1 MINYLVDEFKKDQ
14 GIDLRNDP
22 LAMQR
27 LKEAAEK
34 AKIELSSAQ
43 QTDVNLPYI
52 TADASGPKHMNI
64 KVTRAKLES
73 PVEDLVNRSIEPLK
87 VALQDAGLSVS
98 DVQDVIWSVVRL
110 VCRWYRRKLLSSLV
124 KNRVKTLTRTK
135 PWQSVLLFRVV
146 Y

>member
-1 MINYLVDEFKKDQ
+1 MIPTGGEDFDSRLINYLVEEFKKDQ

-34 AKIELSSAQ
+34 RKIELSSAQ

-52 TADASGPKHMNI
+52 TADATGPKHMNI

-87 VALQDAGLSVS
+87 VAPQDAGLSVS
-98 DVQDVIWSVVRL
+98 DIDDVIL
-110 VCRWYRRKLLSSLV
+110 VGGQTSYANGSEESC
-124 KNRVKTLTRTK
+124 
-135 PWQSVLLFRVV
+135 
-146 Y
+146 

>member
-73 PVEDLVNRSIEPLK
+73 TVEDTVNRSIEPLK

-110 VCRWYRRKLLSSLV
+110 VCRWYRRKLLSSSV

-135 PWQSVLLFRVV
+135 L
-146 Y
+146 